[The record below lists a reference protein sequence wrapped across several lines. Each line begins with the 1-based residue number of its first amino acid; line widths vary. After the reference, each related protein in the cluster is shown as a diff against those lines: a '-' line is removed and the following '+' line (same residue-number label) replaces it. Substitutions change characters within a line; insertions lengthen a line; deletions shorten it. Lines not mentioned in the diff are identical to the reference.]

1 MRQSFLYGI
10 AQLYLIRHGSLT
22 QVGVRYLFFFG
33 RCDEATSCSFL
44 FFGWQSA
51 GLEWLSADR
60 HQTDSFYILRIPA
73 LEEICEINQRLS
85 TIVSTATGYGKH
97 SKNCCSSYAPTDRQT
112 VRSSTNKSKL
122 RSNLINNRGNNNNN
136 VHVERTAAVVGSE
149 MTLIP
154 RHVHFWW
161 EFRVGVVASIIFQ
174 VVLFVFF
181 FLGLL
186 TFGSGCIFK
195 EKRKKRRNKC
205 DFSQHN
211 WEGRPQILHSI
222 SHDDGEEWFPNYMD
236 IWENT
241 SVLPPRYTLKFGPK
255 RNRSPAAAASVI
267 LY

>member
-60 HQTDSFYILRIPA
+60 HQTADSFYILRIPA

-181 FLGLL
+181 FSR
-186 TFGSGCIFK
+186 FV
-195 EKRKKRRNKC
+195 
-205 DFSQHN
+205 DF
-211 WEGRPQILHSI
+211 R
-222 SHDDGEEWFPNYMD
+222 F
-236 IWENT
+236 
-241 SVLPPRYTLKFGPK
+241 R
-255 RNRSPAAAASVI
+255 
-267 LY
+267 LYI